1 MQWLYGLTLKN
12 KLLLPIVIITGLSAA
27 LGAITLIQLASIDQ
41 HIKLLGRVNLTAAS
55 DLLEADSEVHKVLA
69 QERSLLFL
77 NPESPEFIQAAESHG
92 KSLTAA
98 REKLAAFRKAV
109 PDKEL
114 SAEYDAYS
122 AAAERWEQL
131 TKNVVKARTTNT
143 REGRTTAIEISFK
156 DGNKA
161 FEEMRQHIYALK
173 AQITHRSDEL
183 MLASEKAVVDS
194 RYMVG
199 FLLAICALIA
209 IAMALFIP
217 KFIVGPILT
226 MRQFILRLINEDGDL
241 SQKIPVGFQDE
252 LGSLG
257 ATINEF
263 IDSLRELI
271 ARVIRLGSVFHQQ
284 SKTLKELALKNSALV
299 NRETTEIAQ
308 VMGSISTL
316 SQSVQDVAL
325 LAQEAANKTSLA
337 LTESNNGLNVVSRS
351 VQGINQLAQNVK
363 NSSDV
368 ITQLNSDS
376 ANIIGVVNVIR
387 GIADQINL
395 LALNAAIE
403 AARAGEQGRG
413 FAVVADSVR
422 ELAFRTAESTQEI
435 QVMISKLQQSAH
447 QAVEAMSQSQSIAE
461 QSVSQAGETG
471 TALNQI
477 DVSVKRIS
485 AVNDQ
490 IASSAN
496 QQSKVA
502 EHISQN
508 SINISQFAEDGAQLA
523 SNVAQASDQL
533 ERVAADLDKALRKF
547 KTN

>member
-12 KLLLPIVIITGLSAA
+12 KLLLPIIIITGLSAA
-27 LGAITLIQLASIDQ
+27 LGAITLIQLAAIDQ
-41 HIKLLGRVNLTAAS
+41 HIKQLGRVNLTAAN
-55 DLLEADSEVHKVLA
+55 DLLTADSEVHKVLA

-77 NPESPEFIQAAESHG
+77 NPESPEFAQASQAHA
-92 KSLTAA
+92 KSLAA
-98 REKLAAFRKAV
+98 AQEKLLAFRTAM
-109 PDKEL
+109 PDTDL
-114 SAEYDAYS
+114 SPEFDAYS

-131 TKNVVKARTTNT
+131 TRNVVAARSTNT
-143 REGRTTAIEISFK
+143 REGRSTAIEISFK
-156 DGNKA
+156 DGNQA
-161 FEEMRQHIYALK
+161 FNEMRQHIYALK
-173 AQITHRSDEL
+173 EIVNNRSDAR
-183 MLASEKAVVDS
+183 MLASEQAVVRS
-194 RYMVG
+194 RYWVG
-199 FLLAICALIA
+199 FLLGVCAFIA
-209 IAMALFIP
+209 IAMALLIP
-217 KFIVGPILT
+217 KFIVAPILN
-226 MRQFILRLINEDGDL
+226 MRQFISRLINEDGDL

-263 IDSLRELI
+263 IGSLRELI

-284 SKTLKELALKNSALV
+284 SKTLKELAQKNSSLV
-299 NRETTEIAQ
+299 TRETTEIAL
-308 VMGSISTL
+308 VMGSITTL
-316 SQSVQDVAL
+316 SQSVQQVAQ
-325 LAQEAANKTSLA
+325 LALEAANKTSLA
-337 LTESNNGLNVVSRS
+337 ITESNNGLDVVSRT
-351 VQGINQLAQNVK
+351 VTGINQLAEKVK

-447 QAVEAMSQSQSIAE
+447 QAVEAMTQSQSIAE
-461 QSVSQAGETG
+461 QSVTQAGETG
-471 TALNQI
+471 AALNQI
-477 DVSVKRIS
+477 DLSVKRIS

-496 QQSKVA
+496 QQSRVA

-508 SINISQFAEDGAQLA
+508 SINISQYAEDGAQLA
-523 SNVAQASDQL
+523 FNVAEASDQL
-533 ERVAADLDKALRKF
+533 ERVAAELDKALRKF
-547 KTN
+547 KTS

>member
-12 KLLLPIVIITGLSAA
+12 KLLLPIIVITGLSAA
-27 LGAITLIQLASIDQ
+27 LGAITLVQLASIDQ
-41 HIKLLGRVNLTAAS
+41 HIKLLGRVNLTAAN

-77 NPESPEFIQAAESHG
+77 NPESAEFIQAAEAHE
-92 KSLTAA
+92 KSLAAA
-98 REKLAAFRKAV
+98 REKLRAFRTAV
-109 PDKEL
+109 PDAEL
-114 SAEYDAYS
+114 TAEYNAYGV
-122 AAAERWEQL
+122 AAERWEQL
-131 TKNVVKARTTNT
+131 TKNVVTARTTNT

-156 DGNKA
+156 DGNQA
-161 FEEMRQHIYALK
+161 FNEMRQHIYALK
-173 AQITHRSDEL
+173 DMINKRSDAL
-183 MLASEKAVVDS
+183 MLASEQAVVHT
-194 RYMVG
+194 RFLVG
-199 FLLAICALIA
+199 FLLAVCTLIA
-209 IAMALFIP
+209 MAMALFIP
-217 KFIVGPILT
+217 KFIVAPILN
-226 MRQFILRLINEDGDL
+226 MRQFIARLINDDGDL
-241 SQKIPVGFQDE
+241 SQRIPVGFQDE
-252 LGSLG
+252 LGNLG

-263 IDSLRELI
+263 IGSLRDLI

-284 SKTLKELALKNSALV
+284 SKTLKELAQQNSSLV

-308 VMGSISTL
+308 VMGSITTL
-316 SQSVQDVAL
+316 SQSVQNVAQ
-325 LAQEAANKTSLA
+325 LALEAANKTSLA
-337 LTESNNGLNVVSRS
+337 LTESDNGLNVVART
-351 VQGINQLAQNVK
+351 VTGINQLAEKVK

-447 QAVEAMSQSQSIAE
+447 QAVEAMTQSQSIAE
-461 QSVSQAGETG
+461 QSVTQAGETG
-471 TALNQI
+471 AALNQI

-496 QQSKVA
+496 QQSMVA

-508 SINISQFAEDGAQLA
+508 SINISQYAEDGAQLA
-523 SNVAQASDQL
+523 SNVAEASDQL
-533 ERVAADLDKALRKF
+533 ERVAAELDKALRKF
-547 KTN
+547 KTS